1 MTKREK
7 IMELKSTVT
16 IHIVTNKGGNFSEIL
31 NEVNFPTGEI
41 GANLSKDCVDF
52 CNKHGGDMKAVVYV
66 TQGFCKDLLF
76 KIGLAKEAVELLIP
90 VRNVT
95 HALIMGYM
103 PNARYDRHMFEGDAA
118 ALKVFAKMI
127 NCLGFDT
134 VSTFDAHSSVAE
146 NLFPIFKEVSQ
157 AEVLKDGKEVIYQ
170 KRYNFLV
177 APDAGA
183 SKKIHKVS
191 EVLGIPYI
199 TMHKHRD
206 VKTGEITGTSV
217 LDKVDLTG
225 KTVLIVDDI
234 CDGGRTFVEA
244 AKVLRENGAN
254 VVDLCV
260 THGNFSAGVGRL
272 FEGGIDTIY
281 TTDTLGSFE
290 ERGFANNP
298 RMKMLGQ

>member
-1 MTKREK
+1 MKLTSKVTVN
-7 IMELKSTVT
+7 ILTNNGASYLQELDVT
-16 IHIVTNKGGNFSEIL
+16 E
-31 NEVNFPTGEI
+31 FPTGEI
-41 GANLSKDCVDF
+41 MAHLSPECVRF
-52 CNKHGGDMKAVVYV
+52 CQENGGNMKAVVYV

-76 KIGLAKEAVELLIP
+76 KIALAKEAVTTLIP
-90 VRNVT
+90 VGNVT
-95 HALIMGYM
+95 HALIMAYL

-118 ALKVFAKMI
+118 ALKVFA
-127 NCLGFDT
+127 NLVNSLGFNA
-134 VSTFDAHSSVAE
+134 VSAFDVHSSVAE
-146 NLFPIFKEVSQ
+146 NLFPSFREMSQ
-157 AEVLKDGKEVIYQ
+157 VDILEDGKEVIRQ
-170 KRYNFLV
+170 KRYDFLV

-191 EVLGIPYI
+191 EALGIPYI

-206 VKTGEITGTSV
+206 VKTGEITGISV
-217 LDKVDLTG
+217 LDKEDLTG

-244 AKVLRENGAN
+244 AKVLHENGAN
-254 VVDLCV
+254 VVDLYV
-260 THGNFSAGVGRL
+260 THGIFSAGVERL
-272 FEGGIDTIY
+272 FEGGINSIY